1 MCILEFAGGQ
11 TLEVTPEHRF
21 FSGGE
26 WIPVEDLEA
35 GSILKTKNNDYL
47 VIENKT
53 IIPTFTEVFNI
64 EVLDNENYFVTED
77 GILVHN
83 GYGDVE
89 NDVENV
95 ESQVQTNY
103 INGKDGE
110 KIVSGGLVEEFPN
123 DDVLHQVSGK
133 FEDGTRTVFDDVIK
147 DEAGNVVLTNETKT
161 GNGSYTGQQQRY
173 RDGESVTLTGK
184 NAEDLKGTTISV
196 NDTPDRFSQV
206 DLSTGNVTKTKTTP

>member
-64 EVLDNENYFVTED
+64 EVLDNENYFVTEE

-83 GYGDVE
+83 GYNQRKPSDTNPNIDHSKTTINPDGSTTYYNYAGEAVTYRNGYPDFSDYAADTQKVPCMNGNYNHNAALANELAGYSSTPEGYVWHHVE
-89 NDVENV
+89 DGRTMQLVPD
-95 ESQVQTNY
+95 Y
-103 INGKDGE
+103 INNKFPHTGGA
-110 KIVSGGLVEEFPN
+110 SGLRN
-123 DDVLHQVSGK
+123 
-133 FEDGTRTVFDDVIK
+133 GT
-147 DEAGNVVLTNETKT
+147 L
-161 GNGSYTGQQQRY
+161 
-173 RDGESVTLTGK
+173 
-184 NAEDLKGTTISV
+184 
-196 NDTPDRFSQV
+196 P
-206 DLSTGNVTKTKTTP
+206 